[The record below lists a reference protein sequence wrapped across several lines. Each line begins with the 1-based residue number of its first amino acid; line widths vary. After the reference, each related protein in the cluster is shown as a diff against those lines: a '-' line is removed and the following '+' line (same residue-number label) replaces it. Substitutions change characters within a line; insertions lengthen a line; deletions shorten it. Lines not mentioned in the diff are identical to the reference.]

1 MRPGSWTHMTEWF
14 GPVLGVMRAETFEEA
29 LAWQNAVAYGLTAG
43 LSSLDAEEHRRWTA
57 ACQAGNL
64 YINRAI
70 TGAIVGRQPFG
81 GWKRSVLGPTAKAG
95 GPNYLIA
102 LRRWHDAQN
111 MSVARSVASDRH
123 WWKRTSRGDRDG
135 RIGV

>member
-1 MRPGSWTHMTEWF
+1 MTEWF

-95 GPNYLIA
+95 GPDYLDRAAPLARRPKHERGAVCGELPPLVGSA
-102 LRRWHDAQN
+102 LLA
-111 MSVARSVASDRH
+111 
-123 WWKRTSRGDRDG
+123 GDQDG